1 MRPIDKKQ
9 ENAIFF
15 IKFPPIRHTSLL
27 FYDDDDD
34 DDDGDDDSYVDDDVD
49 DNAHQYFEKRNL
61 GTTNEYETILTI
73 YSSKE

>member
-1 MRPIDKKQ
+1 MALPAAWNPDWIQNSSSPCR
-9 ENAIFF
+9 
-15 IKFPPIRHTSLL
+15 

-34 DDDGDDDSYVDDDVD
+34 DDDDDMDDDDDDYDDSYVD

>member
-1 MRPIDKKQ
+1 M
-9 ENAIFF
+9 
-15 IKFPPIRHTSLL
+15 
-27 FYDDDDD
+27 DDDDD
-34 DDDGDDDSYVDDDVD
+34 DYDDSYVD

>member
-1 MRPIDKKQ
+1 MALPAAWNPDWIQNSSSPCR
-9 ENAIFF
+9 
-15 IKFPPIRHTSLL
+15 